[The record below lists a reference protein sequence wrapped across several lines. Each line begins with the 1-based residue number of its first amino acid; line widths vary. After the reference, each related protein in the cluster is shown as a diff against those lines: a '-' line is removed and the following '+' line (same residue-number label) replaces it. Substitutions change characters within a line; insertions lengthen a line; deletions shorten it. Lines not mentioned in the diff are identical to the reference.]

1 MNGFATLCAT
11 LRRYVQHFV
20 TIVLAQEKM
29 TKIRVRKN
37 PEKKNKIP
45 GTTTVRT
52 KCFQI
57 REVLREVLQSVPES
71 LDLLFRGKKFSAWWE
86 IWRILA
92 ASFANHRR
100 KRLTLPGIGATSLR
114 RSCDTWE

>member
-57 REVLREVLQSVPES
+57 REVLREVLQSVLES
-71 LDLLFRGKKFSAWWE
+71 LDLRVTADYLSKSNVRS
-86 IWRILA
+86 R
-92 ASFANHRR
+92 
-100 KRLTLPGIGATSLR
+100 TLDSQRFLIELPPALGGIGIFKTANSEVL
-114 RSCDTWE
+114 DFH